1 MSENLFLSILLGFCN
16 LLLLVFQIVTP
27 KTARKDIFLGVRIP
41 EEESEKTE
49 IKNIYR
55 SFVLWNIII
64 SLPVIFLLSFIVYKF
79 NNIGLFVLF
88 TFIYIFISFLI
99 YIKFNNDVKKL
110 KSNKN
115 WFKNKK
121 QVIVVDTE
129 FSSENANKSLISPW
143 WFLIPILIILITI
156 FMNIKAYPN
165 LPNKVATHWDFNGN
179 VNGYQ
184 NKSTFLIYQMPLM
197 ELFIT
202 SIFFLCYK
210 IIGWSKKQ
218 ISAVNPEESK
228 TRNKLFRRILSIY
241 MTFSAIAMTIFLSII
256 NFQIMKVIDIN
267 DKYMMYFSLIFTL
280 SIIIATILLGVKV
293 GQGGSNL
300 KLNYKNDNK
309 NNFINKDDDDHW
321 ILGNTIYYNKE
332 DPSLFIEKRFGIGWT
347 INAGRPLGLIIYISL
362 ILIII
367 VSIIASFLLNKE
379 NTT

>member
-1 MSENLFLSILLGFCN
+1 M
-16 LLLLVFQIVTP
+16 VQ
-27 KTARKDIFLGVRIP
+27 
-41 EEESEKTE
+41 
-49 IKNIYR
+49 
-55 SFVLWNIII
+55 
-64 SLPVIFLLSFIVYKF
+64 
-79 NNIGLFVLF
+79 
-88 TFIYIFISFLI
+88 
-99 YIKFNNDVKKL
+99 
-110 KSNKN
+110 
-115 WFKNKK
+115 NKK
-121 QVIVVDTE
+121 QIIAVDTE

-256 NFQIMKVIDIN
+256 NSQIMKIIDIN
-267 DKYMMYFSLIFTL
+267 DKYIMYFSLIFTL
-280 SIIIATILLGVKV
+280 SIIIATILLEVKV

>member
-16 LLLLVFQIVTP
+16 LLLLAFQIVTP
-27 KTARKDIFLGVRIP
+27 KTTRKDIFLGVRIP
-41 EEESEKTE
+41 EEESEKME

-64 SLPVIFLLSFIVYKF
+64 SLPAIFLLSFIVYKF

-99 YIKFNNDVKKL
+99 YLKFNNDVKKL

-121 QVIVVDTE
+121 QVIAVDTE

-143 WFLIPILIILITI
+143 CFLIPVAIILITI

-165 LPNKVATHWDFNGN
+165 LPKKVATHWDFNGN

-347 INAGRPLGLIIYISL
+347 INAGRPLGLIIYMSL

-367 VSIIASFLLNKE
+367 VSIIASFFAK
-379 NTT
+379 

>member
-1 MSENLFLSILLGFCN
+1 MHENLFLSILLGFCN
-16 LLLLVFQIVTP
+16 LLLLAFQIVTP
-27 KTARKDIFLGVRIP
+27 KTTRKDIFLGVRIP
-41 EEESEKTE
+41 EEESEKMG

-99 YIKFNNDVKKL
+99 YLKFNNDVKKL

-121 QVIVVDTE
+121 QVIAVDTE

-367 VSIIASFLLNKE
+367 VSIIASFFAK
-379 NTT
+379 

>member
-1 MSENLFLSILLGFCN
+1 MSENLFLSILLGSCN
-16 LLLLVFQIVTP
+16 LLFLIIQIVTP
-27 KTARKDIFLGVRIP
+27 KTTRKDIFLGVRIP
-41 EEESEKTE
+41 EEESGKIE
-49 IKNIYR
+49 IKNIYK

-99 YIKFNNDVKKL
+99 YLKFNKDVKQL
-110 KSNKN
+110 KSNKD

-121 QVIVVDTE
+121 QVIAVDTE
-129 FSSENANKSLISPW
+129 FSSENPNKSLISPW
-143 WFLIPILIILITI
+143 WFLIPIVIILITI
-156 FMNIKAYPN
+156 FINIKIYPS
-165 LPNKVATHWDFNGN
+165 LPNRVATHWDFNGN
-179 VNGYQ
+179 INGYQ

-197 ELFIT
+197 EIFMT

-228 TRNKLFRRILSIY
+228 IRNKLFRRILSIY
-241 MTFSAIAMTIFLSII
+241 ITFSTIAMITFLSII
-256 NFQIMKVIDIN
+256 NFQIMKVIDISN
-267 DKYMMYFSLIFTL
+267 KFMTYFSLIFAL
-280 SIIIATILLGVKV
+280 SMIIVPIILGIKI
-293 GQGGSNL
+293 GQGGSKL
-300 KLNYKNDNK
+300 KLNYKDENI
-309 NNFINKDDDDHW
+309 NNFINKDDDNHW
-321 ILGNTIYYNKE
+321 IFGNTIYYNKE

-367 VSIIASFLLNKE
+367 ISIISSFLAK
-379 NTT
+379 

>member
-367 VSIIASFLLNKE
+367 VSIIASFFAK
-379 NTT
+379 

>member
-16 LLLLVFQIVTP
+16 LLLLAFQIVTP
-27 KTARKDIFLGVRIP
+27 KTTRKDIFLGVRIP
-41 EEESEKTE
+41 EEESEKME

-55 SFVLWNIII
+55 NFVLWNIII

-88 TFIYIFISFLI
+88 TLIYLFISFLI
-99 YIKFNNDVKKL
+99 YLKFNNNVKKL

-121 QVIVVDTE
+121 QVIAVDTE

-218 ISAVNPEESK
+218 INAVNPEESK

-347 INAGRPLGLIIYISL
+347 INAGRPLGLIIYMSL

-367 VSIIASFLLNKE
+367 VSIIASFFAK
-379 NTT
+379 

>member
-16 LLLLVFQIVTP
+16 LLLLAFQIVTP
-27 KTARKDIFLGVRIP
+27 KTTRKDIFLGVRIP
-41 EEESEKTE
+41 EEESEKME

-99 YIKFNNDVKKL
+99 YLKFNNDVKKL

-121 QVIVVDTE
+121 QVIAVDTE

-228 TRNKLFRRILSIY
+228 TRNKLFRHILSIY
-241 MTFSAIAMTIFLSII
+241 MTFSTIAMTIFLSII

-267 DKYMMYFSLIFTL
+267 DKYMVYFSLIFTL

-321 ILGNTIYYNKE
+321 ILGNTVYYNKE

-367 VSIIASFLLNKE
+367 VSIIASFFAK
-379 NTT
+379 

>member
-16 LLLLVFQIVTP
+16 LLLLAFQIVTP
-27 KTARKDIFLGVRIP
+27 KTTRKDIFLGVRIP
-41 EEESEKTE
+41 EEESEKME
-49 IKNIYR
+49 IKDIYR
-55 SFVLWNIII
+55 SFVLWNIMI

-99 YIKFNNDVKKL
+99 YLKFNNDVKKL

-121 QVIVVDTE
+121 QIIAVDTE

-156 FMNIKAYPN
+156 FMNIKAYTN

-241 MTFSAIAMTIFLSII
+241 ITFSAIAMTIFLSII

-367 VSIIASFLLNKE
+367 VSIIASFFAK
-379 NTT
+379 

>member
-1 MSENLFLSILLGFCN
+1 MHENLFLSILLGFCN
-16 LLLLVFQIVTP
+16 LLLLAFQIVTP
-27 KTARKDIFLGVRIP
+27 KTTRKDIFLGVRIP
-41 EEESEKTE
+41 KEESEKMG

-99 YIKFNNDVKKL
+99 YLKFNNDVKKL

-121 QVIVVDTE
+121 QVIAVDTE

-218 ISAVNPEESK
+218 ISAVNSEESK

-347 INAGRPLGLIIYISL
+347 INAGRPLGLIVYISL

-367 VSIIASFLLNKE
+367 VSIIASFFAK
-379 NTT
+379 

>member
-16 LLLLVFQIVTP
+16 LLLLAFQIVTP
-27 KTARKDIFLGVRIP
+27 KTTRKDIFLGVRIP
-41 EEESEKTE
+41 EEESEKME
-49 IKNIYR
+49 IKDIYR

-99 YIKFNNDVKKL
+99 YLKFNNDVKKL

-121 QVIVVDTE
+121 QIIAVDTE

-156 FMNIKAYPN
+156 FMNIKAYTN

-256 NFQIMKVIDIN
+256 NFEIMKVIDIN

-367 VSIIASFLLNKE
+367 VSIIASFFAK
-379 NTT
+379 